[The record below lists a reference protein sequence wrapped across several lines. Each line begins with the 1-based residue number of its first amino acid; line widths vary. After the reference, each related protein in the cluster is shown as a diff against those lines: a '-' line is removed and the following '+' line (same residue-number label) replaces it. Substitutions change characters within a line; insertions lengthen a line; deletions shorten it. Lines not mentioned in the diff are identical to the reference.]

1 MTVTLP
7 QQLADELARFAAGG
21 EHGGNVSA
29 VVTAAVQEKLER
41 DRTLARLSDLWGEVD
56 DGLVARAEAS
66 LRSGPAGPGGAG
78 GAAAGPSGPSASVE
92 PSGGATA

>member
-7 QQLADELARFAAGG
+7 QQLAEELARFAAGG

-56 DGLVARAEAS
+56 GGLVARAEAS
-66 LRSGPAGPGGAG
+66 LRAGTAERAAPTAAPTGPAR
-78 GAAAGPSGPSASVE
+78 
-92 PSGGATA
+92 TAPA

>member
-66 LRSGPAGPGGAG
+66 LRSGPAGP
-78 GAAAGPSGPSASVE
+78 SGPSASVE